1 MNNKAF
7 RYKFLIHRS
16 SVTKF
21 IKSKY
26 SLSNEEAEDVVQNA
40 YIKIYRR
47 FRNNNFVCKFPR
59 QYLFNA
65 VVNCT
70 IEYKTRK
77 AHLKNEATFTEFNIE
92 FPETFLDLTNEMDFS
107 QVPDS
112 LTEKKIIFDE
122 LNFLIDKLAEKNP
135 EYSKILKMFY
145 FDEMKAIE
153 ISEELNVPEN
163 TIKTRL
169 HRGRNKL
176 KSLLQE
182 DMVISSK

>member
-1 MNNKAF
+1 MTNKEF

-122 LNFLIDKLAEKNP
+122 LNFLIDKLAVSFRFTP
-135 EYSKILKMFY
+135 
-145 FDEMKAIE
+145 KALQNFKACIDKFA
-153 ISEELNVPEN
+153 LDAVHFP
-163 TIKTRL
+163 KTALSHGQSGL
-169 HRGRNKL
+169 H
-176 KSLLQE
+176 
-182 DMVISSK
+182 